1 MLKGSSAKKNFCQ
14 MAPIP
19 QKNISKN
26 EIPTSYCNNFKT
38 YYNKVIISLTP
49 EMQVQS
55 NLCCFVFGYIH
66 TIYDFSSNCLCSS
79 RQQIRHKCRV

>member
-1 MLKGSSAKKNFCQ
+1 

-55 NLCCFVFGYIH
+55 ISAALFLVTYMIFPPSVCVVPDSKSVTNAEFEHRITNVVVSKEPY
-66 TIYDFSSNCLCSS
+66 N
-79 RQQIRHKCRV
+79 